1 MTTNSK
7 SESETML
14 QETNHRDP
22 QAAATHLGLGFM
34 YHDERER
41 ERAIDAFAVAD
52 AFQFEHLDD
61 DAVREASEAY
71 VDALWEKDRIESACT
86 VDGELD
92 TVALDDADWSPVR
105 EAFGRRASVVEMD
118 PAYAELSTVAWRRHK
133 VGGDYWTP
141 MKQAQVH
148 ELRAALQDPE
158 YPHKPRGGQSG
169 HGPEAAQYAL
179 GVELHD
185 TRRFEEM
192 TDVMVPYFER
202 IARRHQRH
210 NDEEWDVSG
219 TVSQ

>member
-1 MTTNSK
+1 MAQTQIST
-7 SESETML
+7 
-14 QETNHRDP
+14 QQDP
-22 QAAATHLGLGFM
+22 RHAAKHLGMGFV
-34 YHDERER
+34 YHDKENRDLSIE
-41 ERAIDAFAVAD
+41 AFAVAD
-52 AFQFEHLDD
+52 TFQFQHISEET
-61 DAVREASEAY
+61 ARKASEAY
-71 VDALWEKDRIESACT
+71 VDALWEKDRIEAACT

-92 TVALDDADWSPVR
+92 LSALSDADWSPVKD
-105 EAFGRRASVVEMD
+105 AFARRASLVEMD
-118 PAYAELSTVAWRRHK
+118 PRYADRSTVAWRRHK

-141 MKQAQVH
+141 MKEAQMY
-148 ELRAALQDPE
+148 ELRAALQDPD

-202 IARRHQRH
+202 IARQHQRH
-210 NDEEWDVSG
+210 NNDEWDVSG

>member
-1 MTTNSK
+1 MSK
-7 SESETML
+7 SESQTL
-14 QETNHRDP
+14 QETNHQGPRE
-22 QAAATHLGLGFM
+22 AATHLGLGFM
-34 YHDERER
+34 YHDERKR
-41 ERAIDAFAVAD
+41 ERATKAFAVAD
-52 AFQFEHLDD
+52 AFQFQHLSE

-92 TVALDDADWSPVR
+92 TAALDDADWSPVR

-118 PAYAELSTVAWRRHK
+118 PEYAELSTVAWRRHK

-210 NDEEWDVSG
+210 NDEEWNVSE
-219 TVSQ
+219 TVDQ

>member
-1 MTTNSK
+1 MTVNSQ
-7 SESETML
+7 SESQTKL
-14 QETNHRDP
+14 QGRNQRGP
-22 QAAATHLGLGFM
+22 QDAAKHLGLGFM

-41 ERAIDAFAVAD
+41 ELAIEAFAVAD
-52 AFQFEHLDD
+52 AFQFKHLDEE
-61 DAVREASEAY
+61 AVHEASEAY

-86 VDGELD
+86 VDGEFDLS
-92 TVALDDADWSPVR
+92 ALDDADWSPVR
-105 EAFGRRASVVEMD
+105 EAFGRRASVVGMN
-118 PAYAELSTVAWRRHK
+118 PKYAELSTVAWRRHK

-141 MKQAQVH
+141 MKQAQVY